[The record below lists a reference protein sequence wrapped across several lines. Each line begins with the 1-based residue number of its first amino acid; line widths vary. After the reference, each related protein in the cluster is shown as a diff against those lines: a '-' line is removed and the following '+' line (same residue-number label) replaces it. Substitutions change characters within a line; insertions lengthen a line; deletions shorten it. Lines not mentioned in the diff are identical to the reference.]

1 MSFTINVIF
10 AHVNIKSGKAID
22 YMIRDALLE
31 ADSVLKI
38 SDSIYDANE
47 YLKMDDTI
55 LNKIEFSDDPVSYT
69 VLLYKIARS
78 KFIDLNNLL

>member
-1 MSFTINVIF
+1 ML
-10 AHVNIKSGKAID
+10 AHVNIKLGKAID

-38 SDSIYDANE
+38 SDSIDDANE

-55 LNKIEFSDDPVSYT
+55 LNRIEFSNDLDHVT
-69 VLLYKIARS
+69 VCYCYIIMRKLVNWLS
-78 KFIDLNNLL
+78 